1 MRTTRRSAIAALISI
16 GALVVTASA
25 AAAHVEP
32 VPTSVKPAK
41 AATVAFTPEHGCE
54 DSPIVEMKFL
64 VPKGAKD
71 ASPVAKDGWTTRST
85 ARVVTFSG
93 GSMPSDATDAFSIS
107 FTAPKAKGVLTWK
120 IIQRCEQGVE
130 RWIEPQSGD
139 FPAPI
144 VGVGKKVENAE

>member
-1 MRTTRRSAIAALISI
+1 MRTTRRTAIAALIGS
-16 GALVVTASA
+16 GALVFTASA

-32 VPTSVKPAK
+32 DPTSVKPGK
-41 AATVAFTPEHGCE
+41 AVTVAFTPEHGCE
-54 DSPIVEMKFL
+54 DSPIIEMRFR

-71 ASPVAKDGWTTRST
+71 VSPVDKDGWTTRST
-85 ARVVTFSG
+85 ARTVTFAG
-93 GSMPSDATDAFSIS
+93 GSMPSDDTDAFSIS
-107 FTAPKAKGVLTWK
+107 FTAPKTKGVLTWK

-130 RWIEPQSGD
+130 RWIEPRSGD

>member
-54 DSPIVEMKFL
+54 DSPIVEMRFR
-64 VPKGAKD
+64 VPKGARD
-71 ASPVAKDGWTTRST
+71 VSPVAKEGWTTRST

-107 FTAPKAKGVLTWK
+107 FTAPKDKGVLTWK
-120 IIQRCEQGVE
+120 IVQRCEQGVE